1 MRVAALCVLIGL
13 LFVVGSNSVTSPSRQ
28 CDYLRYYLLIGYRDL
43 LPSLVPSISSSCL
56 ERYKDNHP
64 RAYCVAECQSLY
76 SALSQ
81 CTSSATADDYA
92 SNGCGRFNNS
102 DCDALFMQ
110 DTNLYYSLK
119 TACNNGTYCSSS
131 CSTAIAALEQFS
143 GCCRHKVL
151 NGPKALCG
159 QPLIAPCSTVLNS
172 GSVATPSRE
181 CAYLSSYRVLSEMA
195 SLTPSLDAKC
205 RSILTTEGFGRNIC
219 IPECQSYFTFLA
231 TCYDFL
237 SANYS
242 VSLLCGTFN
251 NQECLDIIIRNSTL
265 IDNCDNSTYCSPSC
279 VNAIA
284 ASEQYG
290 GCCFAPFINGPK
302 ALCGQ
307 QPMSVCDTVV
317 QPVQPTQQPSP
328 TCAVGKCEEGAA
340 TRRCQGDVPSADREE
355 HDSQHGRANVNVY
368 VGESVLTSLVS
379 NTLQCHISVQ
389 KWKNILLRQHYT
401 FLQPW
406 CTDIL
411 HFQ

>member
-1 MRVAALCVLIGL
+1 
-13 LFVVGSNSVTSPSRQ
+13 
-28 CDYLRYYLLIGYRDL
+28 
-43 LPSLVPSISSSCL
+43 
-56 ERYKDNHP
+56 
-64 RAYCVAECQSLY
+64 
-76 SALSQ
+76 
-81 CTSSATADDYA
+81 
-92 SNGCGRFNNS
+92 
-102 DCDALFMQ
+102 MQ

-119 TACNNGTYCSSS
+119 KACNNGTYCSSS
-131 CSTAIAALEQFS
+131 CSTAIAALEQYS
-143 GCCRHKVL
+143 GCCRH

-181 CAYLSSYRVLSEMA
+181 CAYVSSYRVLSAMA

-265 IDNCDNSTYCSPSC
+265 IDNCNNSTYCSPSC

-290 GCCFAPFINGPK
+290 GCCFAPYINGPK

-328 TCAVGKCEEGAA
+328 TCAVGKCEGGCGYKE
-340 TRRCQGDVPSADREE
+340 
-355 HDSQHGRANVNVY
+355 
-368 VGESVLTSLVS
+368 VS
-379 NTLQCHISVQ
+379 GGCPQC
-389 KWKNILLRQHYT
+389 
-401 FLQPW
+401 
-406 CTDIL
+406 
-411 HFQ
+411 